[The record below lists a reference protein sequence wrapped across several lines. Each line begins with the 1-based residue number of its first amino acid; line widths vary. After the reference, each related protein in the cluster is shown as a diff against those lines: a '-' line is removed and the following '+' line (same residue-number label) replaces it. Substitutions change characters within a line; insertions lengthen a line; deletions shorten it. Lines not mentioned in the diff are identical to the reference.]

1 MAGMNILGSLI
12 YQCIHNEKINN
23 YKLKARLN
31 AKGNLRGKSKLTQA
45 TSTNKIVVLGN
56 ESVTLPK
63 GYKAGGMHCGVKKKR
78 LDLGYIVSEVPAAVA
93 GVYTTNIFQ
102 AAPLIVTQE
111 SIAKEKKIQAIL
123 VNSGNA
129 NACTGEQGLL
139 DAKAMQ
145 SNFANEL
152 GIETDLVAVTSTGV
166 IGELLPMDCIN
177 SGIKQILQQE
187 YEQEA
192 NFKQAILTTDTCI
205 KQIGVQLSIDGK
217 TVSIGGAAK
226 GSGMIHP
233 NMATMLGFVTT
244 DANVAQDDL
253 LSALKGIT
261 NTTFNMITVDGDTST
276 NDMVLVMANGLA
288 DNEQLTKEH
297 PEWDIFVE
305 GLGIVCKE
313 LAKKIARDGEGAT
326 KLVEVQVSGAFNTD
340 AAKTVG
346 KSIISSNL
354 VKTAIYGTDPNWGR
368 IVTAAGY
375 SGVPIVPNLLE
386 VSIGEYKV
394 FEKGLPC
401 PIDEEEVKS
410 YLEQE
415 NVVIFVNLN
424 QGDYSATAWGCDLT
438 YDYVKINASYRT

>member
-1 MAGMNILGSLI
+1 M
-12 YQCIHNEKINN
+12 
-23 YKLKARLN
+23 
-31 AKGNLRGKSKLTQA
+31 TQA
-45 TSTNKIVVLGN
+45 TSTNKIVVLEN
-56 ESVTLPK
+56 ASITLPK
-63 GYKAGGMHCGVKKKR
+63 GYKAGGMHCGIKKKR
-78 LDLGYIVSEVPAAVA
+78 LDLGYIASDVPAAVA

-102 AAPLIVTQE
+102 AAPLILTQE
-111 SIAKEKKIQAIL
+111 SIAKENRIQAIL

-139 DAKAMQ
+139 DAAEMQ
-145 SNFANEL
+145 KGFADEL
-152 GIETDLVAVTSTGV
+152 GIQPHLVAVTSTGV
-166 IGELLPMDCIN
+166 IGELLPMECIN
-177 SGIKQILQQE
+177 TGIKQILQSE
-187 YEQEA
+187 FEQEE
-192 NFKQAILTTDTCI
+192 NFKQSILTTDTCI
-205 KQIGVQLSIDGK
+205 KQIGVQIKIDGH
-217 TVSIGGAAK
+217 TISIGGAAK

-253 LSALKGIT
+253 LFALKDVT
-261 NTTFNMITVDGDTST
+261 NQTFNMITVDGDTST

-288 DNEQLTKEH
+288 GNEQLTKEH
-297 PEWDIFVE
+297 PDWGTFVNA
-305 GLGIVCKE
+305 LGIVCKE

-326 KLVEVQVSGAFNTD
+326 KLVEIQVSGAFSTD

-375 SGVPIVPNLLE
+375 SGVPIEPNLLE
-386 VSIGEYKV
+386 VSIGQYKV

-401 PIDEEEVKS
+401 PIIEEEVKA

-415 NVVIFVNLN
+415 NVVIYVDLN
-424 QGDYSATAWGCDLT
+424 QGEYSATAWGCDLT